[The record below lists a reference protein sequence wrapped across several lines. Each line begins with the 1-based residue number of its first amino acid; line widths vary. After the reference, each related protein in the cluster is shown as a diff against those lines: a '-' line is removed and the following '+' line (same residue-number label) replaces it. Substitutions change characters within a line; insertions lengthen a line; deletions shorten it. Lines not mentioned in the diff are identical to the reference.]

1 MNVEDIIIELYDKEM
16 IRFGDFTL
24 SSGRRSCV
32 YVNLKILPS
41 YPQLFRKITEMFINA
56 CLTELNF
63 DVVCGIATGGIPLA
77 SFISFLLQ
85 KPLAYVRKERKEYG
99 VKDLVV
105 GMVNGR
111 RVLVVD
117 DVATTGDSLSR
128 AIEYLREDGGIVT
141 DAAVIVMR
149 NNTPLDT
156 LRGLGVRLRHLF
168 TGREILEVLL
178 KRKRINAE
186 LFNRAINE
194 L

>member
-156 LRGLGVRLRHLF
+156 LRGLGVRLRYLF